1 MVNNHQIPFVRAILT
16 QDFRNQTARHVSG
29 HVMIRYV
36 MGRASKISAESLSV
50 LKIVTFFRR
59 THGEKIKKFWR
70 ARTKMKS
77 GWYLFVTFPWALNWV
92 RFSSISR
99 VLYSVWTNQR
109 VAGKCAALLGWY
121 SETAVQLFCKVCLW
135 PWVDKSYWISLEL
148 MFFSVEIKLEA
159 FSCSLTR
166 HLRKLSYFF

>member
-29 HVMIRYV
+29 HVMIWYV
-36 MGRASKISAESLSV
+36 MGRAYKISAESLSV

-77 GWYLFVTFPWALNWV
+77 GWYLFVTFPWVLNWV

-99 VLYSVWTNQR
+99 VLYSVWTKCC
-109 VAGKCAALLGWY
+109 GKMCCAVRLILRDCCAIVLQSLPLTLSW
-121 SETAVQLFCKVCLW
+121 QIMF
-135 PWVDKSYWISLEL
+135 WISLEL